1 MCHRI
6 WAQSSLNCGHR
17 RVPLQRRRRFFDGP
31 SLASTPEVNVEPQH
45 RRTEP
50 GLAATAGRRHAMR
63 LVRDEYDEIVLVYE
77 LSGMLATDPR
87 VLVIERAA
95 NQSITRL
102 SEYPANWRDLKDH
115 DLLSLR
121 EPRE

>member
-1 MCHRI
+1 
-6 WAQSSLNCGHR
+6 
-17 RVPLQRRRRFFDGP
+17 
-31 SLASTPEVNVEPQH
+31 VEPQQ
-45 RRTEP
+45 RRSES
-50 GLAATAGRRHAMR
+50 GLAPTAGRRHAMR
-63 LVRDEYDEIVLVYE
+63 LVRDERDDIVLVYE

-87 VLVIERAA
+87 LLVIECAA

-102 SEYPANWRDLKDH
+102 SQYPANWRDLKDL

>member
-1 MCHRI
+1 
-6 WAQSSLNCGHR
+6 
-17 RVPLQRRRRFFDGP
+17 
-31 SLASTPEVNVEPQH
+31 VEPQE
-45 RRTEP
+45 RRTES
-50 GLAATAGRRHAMR
+50 GLAPTAGRRHAMR
-63 LVRDEYDEIVLVYE
+63 LVRDERDDIVLAYE

-87 VLVIERAA
+87 LLVIECAA

-102 SEYPANWRDLKDH
+102 SQFPANWRDLRDL